1 MIHSYTDK
9 NIHIRLLFDFH
20 LENINQDDNLHSPK
34 GKKLWHISWN
44 IHTYIHTR
52 RI

>member
-1 MIHSYTDK
+1 MVHSYTDK

-34 GKKLWHISWN
+34 GKKTVAHILE
-44 IHTYIHTR
+44 HTYIHTR